1 MSGLLHIKGENK
13 TSFVVNKQLFK
24 AGGFIGQTGQHR
36 TQTDIQG
43 LKKGCFLDIM
53 GETSGHYGGNKW
65 TLWGKIK
72 LLFVVS
78 KSPFFYLSPKASLK
92 LY

>member
-1 MSGLLHIKGENK
+1 MSGLLTIMGENK
-13 TSFVVNKQLFK
+13 PPFVVNKLLLK
-24 AGGFIGQTGQHR
+24 VGGFIGQTGQHR
-36 TQTDIQG
+36 TTPDIQSV
-43 LKKGCFLDIM
+43 KKGCFLTIM
-53 GETSGHYGGNKW
+53 GEISGHYGGETW

-78 KSPFFYLSPKASLK
+78 KSPFFYLTPKASLK